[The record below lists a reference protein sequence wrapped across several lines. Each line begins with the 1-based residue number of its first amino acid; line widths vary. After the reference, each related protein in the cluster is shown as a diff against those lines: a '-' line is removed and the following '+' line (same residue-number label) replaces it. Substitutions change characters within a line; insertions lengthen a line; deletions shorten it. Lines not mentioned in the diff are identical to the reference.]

1 MFGIGGSE
9 LIVILVIALIVVGPQ
24 RLPELARTIGK
35 VFGEFQ
41 KATDDLKHEMD
52 AASNLKSGA
61 DSSTNKESKGTDEAP
76 LSPGSPSGEEAGEKP
91 AADSID
97 KKAD

>member
-41 KATDDLKHEMD
+41 KATDDLKREMD
-52 AASNLKSGA
+52 TASNLKSGA
-61 DSSTNKESKGTDEAP
+61 DSSINKGTETADKAP
-76 LSPGSPSGEEAGEKP
+76 LKPARPSGEEAGEKP

>member
-41 KATDDLKHEMD
+41 KATDDLKQEMD

-61 DSSTNKESKGTDEAP
+61 DSSTNKGSKTTNEPP
-76 LSPGSPSGEEAGEKP
+76 LSPGRPSGEEAGAKP
-91 AADSID
+91 AADGID